1 MVTADSPNAKVPNA
15 ESAGKSPLGARL
27 PHESALRHV
36 TGEARYVDDMPH
48 PRGLLHGMIWSSP
61 WARAT
66 NLRIDKR
73 AALGVPGVHA
83 VLTADDVPGENN
95 VGPVFHDEPVLAAGD
110 VSCKGQPVAFV
121 VAETRE
127 ACREALSKLVVEAD
141 EQDPVLGIDAAIAAA
156 SFHGTPHVVHRGDP
170 DGALA
175 SAPHRVQGRVANGG
189 QEHFYLETQ
198 AALCIPGEDGHLRV
212 FSSTQHPSEVQALV
226 AHALDKGRHDVVVT
240 CPRMG
245 GAFGGKETQ
254 AAGIAVLA
262 SLGTVHTGRPVKC
275 WLDRDTDMTVT
286 GRRHPFQTDY
296 DVGFDD
302 EGHILG
308 IRFDLYSD
316 GGWAADL
323 SLAIGDR
330 AVFHVDNA
338 YWLPNVRIEA
348 RVCRTNTTS
357 NTAFRG
363 FGGPQGMAVVENV
376 MERVASELGL
386 DPLEVRRRN
395 LYGEAPRDR
404 TPYGQQ
410 VRDFRIPRLIDELLE
425 RVDLPQR
432 RADVAAFNG
441 SHRWRKRGLALTPV
455 KFGISF
461 TASFLNQAGAYVVL
475 YSDGTAQLN
484 HGGTEMG
491 QGLYTKMLAVCAH
504 ALGIPL
510 GKVRH
515 MPTSTDKVPN
525 TSATAA
531 SSGADLN
538 GQAVRAACIQLVDRL
553 RPVAADLLGVDPGAV
568 HLAAESAERPVL
580 DGLPAW
586 AWTDDGAKVSLA
598 EVTSAAYL
606 RQVPMAAAGFYAT
619 PDIAYDR
626 ERGQGKPFHYFAY
639 GVGLSE
645 VELCGLTGEW
655 LIRRVDILHD
665 VGDSLSHD
673 IDVGQVEGAYAQG
686 LGWLTMEELVFDPQ
700 GGLMSHSPSTYKIP
714 AVGDIPRGALH
725 VHLLERAPQ
734 EDVVYGSKAVGE
746 PPFNLA
752 IGTHVALSRAAS
764 AFGTPVQV
772 AMPATT
778 EALLFAVQEAM
789 GA

>member
-1 MVTADSPNAKVPNA
+1 MALDSPHD
-15 ESAGKSPLGARL
+15 AGKSPLGARL

-36 TGEARYVDDMPH
+36 TGEAVYVDDMPH
-48 PRGLLHGMIWSSP
+48 PLGLLHAMIWPSR
-61 WARAT
+61 WARA
-66 NLRIDKR
+66 RIERIEKR
-73 AALGVPGVHA
+73 SALTVPGVHA
-83 VLTADDVPGENN
+83 VLTADDIPGKNN
-95 VGPVFHDEPVLAAGD
+95 VGPVFHDEPVLAAGE
-110 VSCKGQPVAFV
+110 VWCKGQPVAV
-121 VAETRE
+121 VIAETRE
-127 ACREALSKLVVEAD
+127 ACREAVARLVVKATELPA
-141 EQDPVLGIDAAIAAA
+141 VLGIERALAAE
-156 SFHGTPHVVHRGDP
+156 SFHGTPHVVRRGDP
-170 DGALA
+170 EGQLQG
-175 SAPHRVQGRVANGG
+175 APHRLQGEVENGG
-189 QEHFYLETQ
+189 QEHFYLETH
-198 AALCIPGEDGHLRV
+198 AALCVPGEDGHLRV
-212 FSSTQHPSEVQALV
+212 YSSTQHPSEVQAHV
-226 AHALDKGRHDVVVT
+226 AHALARGRHDVVVT

-262 SLGTVHTGRPVKC
+262 ALGTHHTARPVKC

-286 GRRHPFQTDY
+286 GRRHPFRSTY

-302 EGHILG
+302 EGRILG
-308 IRFDLYSD
+308 LSVDLVSD

-323 SLAIGDR
+323 SLAIVDR

-338 YWLPNVRIEA
+338 YWLPHVHIRA
-348 RVCRTNTTS
+348 RVAKTNTTS

-363 FGGPQGMAVVENV
+363 FGGPQGMAVIENV
-376 MERVASELGL
+376 MERVAAHLGR
-386 DPLEVRRRN
+386 DPLEVRRIN
-395 LYGEAPRDR
+395 FYGGDHDH

-410 VRDFRIPRLIDELLE
+410 VKDFRIPRMVDELVE
-425 RVDLPQR
+425 RADLHRR
-432 RADVAAFNG
+432 RALVEAFNQ

-510 GKVRH
+510 GRVRH

-538 GQAVRAACIQLVDRL
+538 GQAVHAACRQLVDRL
-553 RPVAADLLGVDPGAV
+553 RPVAADLLGVDPTAV
-568 HLAAESAERPVL
+568 TLAAETHQRPVL
-580 DGLPAW
+580 DGAPAW
-586 AWTDDGAKVSLA
+586 AWSDDGRMLSLA
-598 EVTSAAYL
+598 EVAGAAYL
-606 RQVPMAAAGFYAT
+606 RQIPMAAAGFYAT
-619 PDIAYDR
+619 PDIGYDR
-626 ERGQGKPFHYFAY
+626 ARGHGKPFHYFAY

-645 VELCGLTGEW
+645 VELDGLTGEW
-655 LIRRVDILHD
+655 KLLRADLLHD

-673 IDVGQVEGAYAQG
+673 IDVGQVEGAFAQG
-686 LGWLTMEELVFDPQ
+686 LGWLTMEELVFDAD
-700 GGLMSHSPSTYKIP
+700 GGLLSHSPSTYKIP
-714 AVGDIPRGALH
+714 AVGDIPRALH

-734 EDVVYGSKAVGE
+734 DDVIYGSKAVGE

-772 AMPATT
+772 PMPATT
-778 EALLFAVQEAM
+778 EALLFAVQRAR

>member
-1 MVTADSPNAKVPNA
+1 MVHPDDSLTPPVA
-15 ESAGKSPLGARL
+15 AGKSPLGAKL

-36 TGEARYVDDMPH
+36 TGEARYVDDLSPSGM
-48 PRGLLHGMIWSSP
+48 LHGMVWPSP
-61 WARAT
+61 WPRAT
-66 NLRIDKR
+66 IDRIDKA

-83 VLTADDVPGENN
+83 VLTAVDVPGENN
-95 VGPVFHDEPVLAAGD
+95 VGPVIHDEPVLAPGE

-121 VAETRE
+121 VAESLA
-127 ACREALSKLVVEAD
+127 ACREALARLVVEAT
-141 EQDPVLGIDAAIAAA
+141 EHAPVLGIAAAIAAE
-156 SFHGTPHVVHRGDP
+156 SFHGSPHIVHRGDP
-170 DGALA
+170 DEAVQQ
-175 SAPHRVQGRVANGG
+175 APHRLSGQVANGG

-198 AALCIPGEDGHLRV
+198 AALCIPGEVGHLRI

-226 AHALDKGRHDVVVT
+226 AHALGKGRHDVVVT

-262 SLGTVHTGRPVKC
+262 ALGTVHTGRPVKC
-275 WLDRDTDMTVT
+275 WLDRDTDMTMT
-286 GRRHPFQTDY
+286 GRRHPFRTDY
-296 DVGFDD
+296 EVGFDD
-302 EGHILG
+302 QGHILG
-308 IRFDLYSD
+308 LHVDLYSD

-330 AVFHVDNA
+330 AVFHVDNT
-338 YWLPNVRIEA
+338 YWLPHVHIRA

-363 FGGPQGMAVVENV
+363 FGGPQGMAVIENV
-376 MERVASELGL
+376 IERIADHLDC
-386 DPLEVRRRN
+386 DPLAVRRAN
-395 LYGEAPRDR
+395 LYGDAPRDR

-410 VRDFRIPRLIDELLE
+410 VVDFRIPRMIDELTD
-425 RVDLPQR
+425 RVDLPAR
-432 RADVAAFNG
+432 RASVATFNQD
-441 SHRWRKRGLALTPV
+441 HRWRKRGLALTPV

-538 GQAVRAACIQLVDRL
+538 GQAVHVACQKLVDRL
-553 RPVAADLLGVDPGAV
+553 RPVAADLLGVAPDAV
-568 HLAAESAERPVL
+568 RLAAASAERPVL

-586 AWTDDGAKVSLA
+586 AWSDDGRMLSLE

-606 RQVPMAAAGFYAT
+606 RQIPMAAAGFYAT
-619 PDIAYDR
+619 PGITYDR
-626 ERGQGKPFHYFAY
+626 EKGHGKPFHYFAY

-655 LIRRVDILHD
+655 LLRRVDILHD

-686 LGWLTMEELVFDPQ
+686 LGWLTMEELVFDDG
-700 GGLMSHSPSTYKIP
+700 GGLLSHSPSTYKIP
-714 AVGDIPRGALH
+714 AVGDIPRDALH

-734 EDVVYGSKAVGE
+734 DGVIYGSKAVGE

-764 AFGTPVQV
+764 AFGAPVQV
-772 AMPATT
+772 PMPATT
-778 EALLFAVQEAM
+778 EALLFSVQEARSKV
-789 GA
+789 